1 MRAYLTDRPDL
12 TRVALIRDCT
22 DWLRIVPALNTAGLM
37 KRRAIAAAVVDAV
50 WPQQESKS

>member
-1 MRAYLTDRPDL
+1 MRAYLSNRPDL

-22 DWLRIVPALNTAGLM
+22 DLLRRVPDLRNAGLTE
-37 KRRAIAAAVVDAV
+37 RRAIAAAVVNAV

>member
-1 MRAYLTDRPDL
+1 MRAYTSQRPAL

-37 KRRAIAAAVVDAV
+37 KRRAIAAAVVNAV